1 MILTKEGLFSEGIID
16 EPVKSPRTVIPVKT
30 GIYNQ
35 LVLLDSRSLHKVSQI
50 QCGNDKGNNGKS
62 NTARCRLAK
71 NLTSIPFGRKLSGA
85 YHSTLCVSNSL
96 GAELFETK
104 TG

>member
-1 MILTKEGLFSEGIID
+1 MWIFPGASAK
-16 EPVKSPRTVIPVKT
+16 
-30 GIYNQ
+30 
-35 LVLLDSRSLHKVSQI
+35 DSRLRGNDRGGITVAQRQLIDSRV
-50 QCGNDKGNNGKS
+50 CGNDKGNNGKS